1 MSRIC
6 GAGDMDEAVQ
16 ALKETTESLGP
27 GTGVGPAAS
36 RSGGA
41 NALEDD
47 ELKPSFMRRPA
58 TDRSPPSHGRPV
70 PTPVP
75 VPVPMQAL
83 AHLPLPQT
91 ASEASSQDP
100 NPRPATRRRT
110 DSSKTTERT
119 KAKAVMQV

>member
-1 MSRIC
+1 
-6 GAGDMDEAVQ
+6 MDEAVQ
-16 ALKETTESLGP
+16 ALKATTESPGP

-47 ELKPSFMRRPA
+47 ELKPSFMRRA
-58 TDRSPPSHGRPV
+58 AADRSPPSHGRPV

-75 VPVPMQAL
+75 APMQAL
-83 AHLPLPQT
+83 THRPLPQT

-100 NPRPATRRRT
+100 NPRPVTRRRT
-110 DSSKTTERT
+110 DCSKLAERT